1 MISILHHRAY
11 GRCDG
16 RHSATECEAPS
27 STFQVLQQ
35 TLCLLT
41 GWVSSAQVNVPA
53 L

>member
-1 MISILHHRAY
+1 MITIFHHRAY

-16 RHSATECEAPS
+16 RHSATEGETPGP
-27 STFQVLQQ
+27 TFQVLQQ
-35 TLCLLT
+35 TFCLLA